1 MSTEEIGP
9 PRLLRAYYT
18 NKSIFFTYN
27 VVEHMMNSIISD
39 VIDQSKRHLTEWL
52 ETPILLL

>member
-9 PRLLRAYYT
+9 PHLLRAYYT
-18 NKSIFFTYN
+18 NKSISFTYN

-39 VIDQSKRHLTEWL
+39 VIDQSKRHLTE
-52 ETPILLL
+52 